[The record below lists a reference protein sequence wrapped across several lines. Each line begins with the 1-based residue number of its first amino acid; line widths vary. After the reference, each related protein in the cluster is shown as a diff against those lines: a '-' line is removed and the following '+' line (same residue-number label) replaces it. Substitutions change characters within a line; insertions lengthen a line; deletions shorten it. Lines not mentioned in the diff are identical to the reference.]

1 MQDIA
6 QVTSTAVVD
15 SLSKIINYLP
25 SVLGALVILLIGVI
39 VAWAVKFVIV
49 KGLGYIKIKKY
60 TDAVGLGSIFT
71 EKVEFV
77 TLLGDLAKWSIIIAF
92 LLPAF
97 QVLNL
102 DSANSIV
109 VGILAY
115 LPDVIKA
122 VVAIVIGAIIADL
135 AARVI
140 RTTAATIGT
149 HTADIAADVARWAI
163 MAFVLLGALQQL
175 NILPDLVSTL
185 TIGVVAFFVIAGGL
199 AFGLGGKEAA
209 ADVIVTFRKRLPKDK
224 K

>member
-15 SLSKIINYLP
+15 SLSKIVSYLP
-25 SVLGALVILLIGVI
+25 NVLGALVILLIGI
-39 VAWAVKFVIV
+39 VVGWAVKFVIV
-49 KGLGYIKIKKY
+49 KGLGFIKLKKY
-60 TDAVGLGSIFT
+60 TDAVGLGNIFT

-77 TLLGDLAKWSIIIAF
+77 SLLGDLAKWTIVIAF

-102 DSANSIV
+102 EAANEIV
-109 VGILAY
+109 LGILSY
-115 LPDVIKA
+115 IPDVIKA
-122 VVAIVIGAIIADL
+122 VVAIVVGAVVADL
-135 AARVI
+135 ASRVI
-140 RTTAATIGT
+140 RATAATIGT

-175 NILPDLVSTL
+175 NILPELVSTL

-199 AFGLGGKEAA
+199 AFGLGSKDAA
-209 ADVIVTFRKRLPKDK
+209 ADVVANFRKRLPKQK